1 MVSSERR
8 VIYETATRISVCIAN
23 YNGERV
29 LADCIDSVLAQT
41 FDESVEIIVHDDAS
55 TDTSLRLIADRYAQV
70 RLIASETNVGF
81 CIANNRMVEQARG
94 EFVLLLNNDAALA
107 PDALSTLL
115 AEARGLHSQGIL
127 TLPQF
132 DWESDALVD
141 RGCLLDPFCN
151 PVPNHDPQRREVATV
166 IGACLWLPRA
176 LWQQLGGFPPWFG
189 SIAED
194 MALCCGARLLGCPVR
209 VTAASRYRHRQGASF
224 GGNRVGSAGMQTTTR
239 RRALSERNKTAVMLI
254 CYPLPALLVLLPL
267 HALALL
273 AEVVFL
279 LLSGTGSVKVRAI
292 YVPILPWLWQHRR
305 DIAALRR
312 QLRAAGRI
320 GTLQFFSQTTWL
332 PHKLRMLWRY
342 GQPQIG

>member
-1 MVSSERR
+1 MTHE
-8 VIYETATRISVCIAN
+8 ALPRISVCIAN
-23 YNGERV
+23 FNGERV
-29 LADCIDSVLAQT
+29 LADCIDSVLAQR
-41 FDESVEIIVHDDAS
+41 FDEPVEIVVHDDAS
-55 TDTSLRLIADRYAQV
+55 TDTSLHLIADRYAQV
-70 RLIASETNVGF
+70 RLIASKTNVGF

-107 PDALSTLL
+107 PDALSTLF
-115 AEARGLHSQGIL
+115 AEAHGLCKPGIL

-132 DWESDALVD
+132 DWESGSLVD
-141 RGCLLDPFCN
+141 CGCLLDPFCN
-151 PVPNHDPQRREVATV
+151 PVPNLDPQRREVATV

-176 LWQQLGGFPPWFG
+176 LWQQLGGFPPWFE

-194 MALCCGARLLGCPVR
+194 MALCCSARLLGHPVR

-224 GGNRVGSAGMQTTTR
+224 GGNRIGATGLATTTR

-273 AEVVFL
+273 AEAAFL
-279 LLSGTGSVKVRAI
+279 LLSGTGRAKVRAI
-292 YVPILPWLWQHRR
+292 YAPILPWLWRHRR

-312 QLRAAGRI
+312 RLRAAGRI
-320 GTLQFFSQTTWL
+320 GTFQFFSQTTWL

-342 GQPQIG
+342 GRPQIG